1 MIYLLNERV
10 GTGLSSRKMGKN
22 KVLPQGYSI
31 PLSLY
36 NILIGY
42 TCPAQSIPQEMKCW
56 RQPCMEF
63 IDIDTQHYVNLR
75 G

>member
-1 MIYLLNERV
+1 MISLLNESV
-10 GTGLSSRKMGKN
+10 VTGLSSRKMGKN
-22 KVLPQGYSI
+22 KVLSQGYSI
-31 PLSLY
+31 PLALY
-36 NILIGY
+36 HILIGY
-42 TCPAQSIPQEMKCW
+42 TCPDQGPPQEMKCW